1 MKKSTRIIVLTAC
14 VLILAGFIF
23 CGIAIARGAD
33 IRQML
38 RDGDFSINTAELN
51 MDLGISVA
59 DGQFGG
65 DSGYTVCAKG
75 EESFSAASVERL
87 DIGWIAGSVEISAY
101 DGEEIKV
108 TESASRVLAENEKL
122 RWKLDNGVLRLRYCA
137 PGTCNMQA
145 KALTVL
151 IPESLCLEGLEA
163 DVISAE
169 LTLNALSVSGEV
181 NFDSVSGG
189 VRARRL
195 VCERLTISTVSGEA
209 EIEGGMESLRYSSTS
224 GGMRADGLPEG
235 CAVETDTVSGNME
248 LRFDGCPGDIEADST
263 SGSVTVY
270 LPGDVGFELDYDSVS
285 GDLDCDF
292 PSLREVYGGS
302 VMFSMD
308 VSTTSGDLDI
318 RKN

>member
-14 VLILAGFIF
+14 ALVLAGLVL
-23 CGIAIARGAD
+23 CGLAIANGAD
-33 IRQML
+33 IRQMI
-38 RDGDFSINTAELN
+38 RDGDFSINTADLN

-65 DSGYTVCAKG
+65 DSGYTVCAEG
-75 EESFSAASVERL
+75 EASFSAAAVERL

-101 DGEEIKV
+101 DGDEIQV
-108 TESASRVLAENEKL
+108 AESASRALDENEKL
-122 RWKLDNGVLRLRYCA
+122 RWKLDKGVLRLRYCA
-137 PGTCNMQA
+137 PGTCNMQS
-145 KALTVL
+145 KSLTVL
-151 IPESLCLEGLEA
+151 IPESLCLEGIEV
-163 DVISAE
+163 DVTSAA

-189 VRARRL
+189 VQARGL
-195 VCERLTISTVSGEA
+195 NCEQLYISTVSGEA
-209 EIEGGMESLRYSSTS
+209 EIEGRMEKLRYSSTS

-263 SGSVTVY
+263 SGNVTVY

-285 GDLDCDF
+285 GSLDCDF
-292 PSLREVYGGS
+292 PSLRGVYGDHA
-302 VMFSMD
+302 MFSINVD
-308 VSTTSGDLDI
+308 TTSGDLDI

>member
-38 RDGDFSINTAELN
+38 RDGDFSINTADLN

-59 DGQFGG
+59 DGQF
-65 DSGYTVCAKG
+65 
-75 EESFSAASVERL
+75 
-87 DIGWIAGSVEISAY
+87 
-101 DGEEIKV
+101 
-108 TESASRVLAENEKL
+108 
-122 RWKLDNGVLRLRYCA
+122 
-137 PGTCNMQA
+137 
-145 KALTVL
+145 
-151 IPESLCLEGLEA
+151 
-163 DVISAE
+163 
-169 LTLNALSVSGEV
+169 
-181 NFDSVSGG
+181 GG

-292 PSLREVYGGS
+292 PSLREVYGDS

>member
-1 MKKSTRIIVLTAC
+1 M
-14 VLILAGFIF
+14 
-23 CGIAIARGAD
+23 
-33 IRQML
+33 
-38 RDGDFSINTAELN
+38 
-51 MDLGISVA
+51 
-59 DGQFGG
+59 
-65 DSGYTVCAKG
+65 
-75 EESFSAASVERL
+75 
-87 DIGWIAGSVEISAY
+87 
-101 DGEEIKV
+101 
-108 TESASRVLAENEKL
+108 
-122 RWKLDNGVLRLRYCA
+122 
-137 PGTCNMQA
+137 
-145 KALTVL
+145 
-151 IPESLCLEGLEA
+151 
-163 DVISAE
+163 
-169 LTLNALSVSGEV
+169 
-181 NFDSVSGG
+181 SGG

-263 SGSVTVY
+263 SGSLTVY
-270 LPGDVGFELDYDSVS
+270 LPGDVGFELDYDSGS

-292 PSLREVYGGS
+292 PSLREVYGDS